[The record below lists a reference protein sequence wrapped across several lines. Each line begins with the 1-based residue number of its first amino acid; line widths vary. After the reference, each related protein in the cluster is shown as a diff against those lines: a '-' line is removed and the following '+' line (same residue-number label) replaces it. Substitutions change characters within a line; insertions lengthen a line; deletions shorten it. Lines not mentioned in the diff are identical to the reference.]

1 MDLSLVCC
9 AISHHLTNAYGDSYN
24 ETHESIGVVIEES
37 YDRHTYGLQGFH
49 FNDSF
54 DKSSF
59 LASGNYLYSVFKYL
73 KAGAGAGWVR
83 TSYYNGAIILPI
95 AEIGTD
101 AVSVQ
106 LSAFPQA
113 FGSEALV
120 MGQIKLKLY
129 EVK

>member
-24 ETHESIGVVIEES
+24 ETHESFGVVIEES

-49 FNDSF
+49 FNDSL

-59 LASGNYLYSVFKYL
+59 IATGSYLYSLHDYI
-73 KAGAGAGWVR
+73 KAGAGAGWVK
-83 TSYYNGAIILPI
+83 TSYYSGLIVLPML
-95 AEIGTD
+95 EVGTD
-101 AVSVQ
+101 RVSVQ
-106 LSAFPQA
+106 LSAFPNA

-120 MGQIKLKLY
+120 MGQMKIKLY